1 MIMEEFNLANFKNAP
16 YIELDDY
23 KAPDGIKSYFVVMDD
38 NIKLRVCHW
47 INKKKVCRGTIL
59 LQQGHNEF
67 IEKYFETIQEFLDR
81 DYSVISFDWRGQG
94 MSDHQIGDTHKAF
107 IKDFNRHDKD
117 LEYILEKIIQ
127 NNFPKPLIGIGHSM
141 GGCIML
147 SAFHKNQEKFALGIL
162 SAPMLGF
169 KNEKF
174 LKTASSLMNI
184 FKKDTDYL
192 LGSKPNMGNE
202 TPFEENDLTT
212 DSIRYKRTLQLVRK
226 HPDIRLWGVTNA
238 FAKAVNKRLK
248 IMRKKNWAETINL
261 PILIINNKNDR
272 VVDSKKINKMSTRL
286 KNCEIENFLNT
297 EHEIF
302 MEKEIYRDKMWKR
315 IDTFIDKNI

>member
-1 MIMEEFNLANFKNAP
+1 MTMEGFNFQNLEDAP

-23 KAPDGIKSYFVVMDD
+23 KAPEGIKSYFVVMDD

-47 INKKKVCRGTIL
+47 INEKKVCKGTIL

-94 MSDHQIGDTHKAF
+94 MSDHQIEDTHKAF

-117 LEYILEKIIQ
+117 LEYILEKIIH

-147 SAFHKNQEKFALGIL
+147 SAFHRNQEKFALGIL

-212 DSIRYKRTLQLVRK
+212 DSIRYKRTLRLVRK
-226 HPDIRLWGVTNA
+226 HPDIRLWGITNA

-248 IMRKKNWAETINL
+248 IIRKKNWAETINL

-272 VVDSKKINKMSTRL
+272 VVDSKKIKKMSTRL

-302 MEKEIYRDKMWKR
+302 MEKEIYRDKMWKK
-315 IDTFIDKNI
+315 IDIFIDKNS